1 MFKALTFFLGLVCT
15 AQAAQFTQ
23 PLRASGPDPFVV
35 YDTDTSSYLFM
46 QTHGSVIKLTS
57 APTLGETGV
66 FSNEKDVLTKDQA
79 DVIGRGGIWAP
90 EIHKIDGKW
99 HIYFTVEGKEV
110 WVVSGGA
117 KPYDAYS
124 NPTRLFDHYGIDG
137 TVLKTGS
144 GNYFVWCCHSG
155 DVSDNK
161 IDGSSICISPLTA
174 PNTIDQDNV
183 AVISRP
189 EGTWEQDGG
198 KTNEGPQ
205 PIQWGGR
212 TYISYSASHCTTASY
227 SLALLELVGNDP
239 MNPDNWS
246 KSDGPVFSSGNGEYG
261 PGHNGIFVSPDE
273 SELWNIYHAT
283 TNSAGSC
290 GDDRSTFAMRIATS
304 TDANLNFGSPVKKGI
319 VTQGPSGEPGS
330 IGGSDTSPASSIAVS
345 YPASSAIALTEDV
358 YAQAPSTAAYEA
370 PVYATVTGSAAPLA
384 SSALP
389 FSPMA
394 LIAEEPEATSSPSDE
409 KTECKAK
416 RSKKAKRLAISRRS

>member
-1 MFKALTFFLGLVCT
+1 MFKALTLFLGVIGV

-23 PLRASGPDPFVV
+23 PLRGSGPDPFVV

-66 FSNEKDVLTKDQA
+66 FSNEKTVYDEASV
-79 DVIGRGGIWAP
+79 VGRGGIWAP

-117 KPYDAYS
+117 NPYDEYS
-124 NPTRLFDHYGIDG
+124 NPTKLFDHYGIDG

-144 GNYFVWCCHSG
+144 GNYFFWCCHSG
-155 DVSDNK
+155 DVSDNT

-174 PNTIDQDNV
+174 PNAIDQGNV

-189 EGTWEQDGG
+189 DNAWEQDGG

-205 PIQWGGR
+205 PIQWNGR

-227 SLALLELVGNDP
+227 SLALLELTGSDP
-239 MNPDNWS
+239 MNPDSWV

-261 PGHNGIFVSPDE
+261 PGHNGIFISPDG
-273 SELWNIYHAT
+273 SELWNVYHAT

-304 TDANLNFGSPVKKGI
+304 SDSNLNFGTPVQKGV
-319 VTQGPSGEPGS
+319 VTEGPSGEPGS
-330 IGGSDTSPASSIAVS
+330 TGGSDTSAAESISVS
-345 YPASSAIALTEDV
+345 YPASSAVPLTEDV
-358 YAQAPSTAAYEA
+358 YAEAPTTTAAFEAPIFSTA
-370 PVYATVTGSAAPLA
+370 TGSAAPFA
-384 SSALP
+384 SSNLP
-389 FSPMA
+389 FTPVA
-394 LIAEEPEATSSPSDE
+394 LVADGPEATEESVQ

-416 RSKKAKRLAISRRS
+416 RGKKARRAAIARF